1 MSIRRVSSRTHRLDR
16 SVLAEHLLDAR
27 SYLRI
32 AGYFTS
38 SLFEITHEWLAEKTR
53 KGLRFPGYIGS
64 LS

>member
-1 MSIRRVSSRTHRLDR
+1 MSIRRFSSRTHRLDP
-16 SVLAEHLLDAR
+16 SVLGEPLLNAR

-32 AGYFTS
+32 AGFFTS

-64 LS
+64 SS